1 MNQRKYL
8 MGMMGA
14 ALLCLGGCG
23 SGSKSADMAAGMMT
37 EEAAVMEAGSSAG
50 EIYGQ
55 EYWEEPAAEAVE
67 RTEPG
72 EGSSASVE
80 TSRKLIKNVNLNVET
95 EEFDLLLSKMEK
107 RTADLGGYIE
117 NMNVYNGSSWYGG
130 GSRSAD
136 LTIRIPSD
144 RLDGFVTEVAEVSNM
159 IRREES
165 AQDVTLEYVDLE
177 SHKKVLITEQGRLLE
192 LLEQAESIEDILVL
206 EERLSQVRYELESME
221 SQLRTYDNLIDYST
235 VYLSISEV
243 EQLTP
248 VKEVSALE
256 RMGSGFLNSMRNL
269 KDFLADFLIGFVIG
283 LPYILFLAALV
294 IASVFL
300 VRRIRKRKEAK
311 IKGQMGQDRE
321 EGENHGKE
329 L

>member
-1 MNQRKYL
+1 
-8 MGMMGA
+8 
-14 ALLCLGGCG
+14 
-23 SGSKSADMAAGMMT
+23 
-37 EEAAVMEAGSSAG
+37 
-50 EIYGQ
+50 
-55 EYWEEPAAEAVE
+55 
-67 RTEPG
+67 
-72 EGSSASVE
+72 
-80 TSRKLIKNVNLNVET
+80 
-95 EEFDLLLSKMEK
+95 
-107 RTADLGGYIE
+107 
-117 NMNVYNGSSWYGG
+117 
-130 GSRSAD
+130 
-136 LTIRIPSD
+136 
-144 RLDGFVTEVAEVSNM
+144 M

-165 AQDVTLEYVDLE
+165 TQDVTLEYVDLE